1 MLVRI
6 KPNLNFSFFFF
17 GSFIYFLSERYKE
30 DWFSKSGGKNYI
42 IIGPWGTSLM
52 LLFGDS
58 ESRNS
63 CSLWPQ
69 WAFSNIIH
77 LQHNN
82 SFIPFFFSFS
92 FSLFTPFLS
101 FFRYISVFYFFS
113 QNIFFIHLVIFIVI
127 FFSFCR
133 ISIIP
138 ILLNIF
144 RNIHH
149 WFPLFDYHCFSQK
162 DETTHRTMPHLNLH
176 YPLHAWPLTP
186 TSNLLFHSTAGSFFY
201 CMQQHFSV

>member
-6 KPNLNFSFFFF
+6 KPSLNFSFFFF
-17 GSFIYFLSERYKE
+17 CSFIYFLSERYKE
-30 DWFSKSGGKNYI
+30 DWFSKSGEKNYI

-82 SFIPFFFSFS
+82 SFIPSFFFFFVLSFLH
-92 FSLFTPFLS
+92 LFVFLYVYFCVFLFLTEYFFLFILSYLLS
-101 FFRYISVFYFFS
+101 FFLVFAEY
-113 QNIFFIHLVIFIVI
+113 Q
-127 FFSFCR
+127 
-133 ISIIP
+133 
-138 ILLNIF
+138 
-144 RNIHH
+144 
-149 WFPLFDYHCFSQK
+149 
-162 DETTHRTMPHLNLH
+162 
-176 YPLHAWPLTP
+176 
-186 TSNLLFHSTAGSFFY
+186 
-201 CMQQHFSV
+201 